1 MRLTVALGLEPL
13 GVMGQQCD
21 GPTAVSENNVTSW
34 KIWMFGM
41 MNILLLGLVALAVF
55 VRRGWKSLVK
65 DVESTQQQLGDH
77 YEYAAWLCER
87 VDNLSWLVNDGPGLA
102 ERLNE
107 FHVRFTIFDENLRV
121 SERTLQSWMMKRIA
135 FVMD

>member
-1 MRLTVALGLEPL
+1 
-13 GVMGQQCD
+13 
-21 GPTAVSENNVTSW
+21 
-34 KIWMFGM
+34 M

-55 VRRGWKSLVK
+55 VRRRWKSLVK
-65 DVESTQQQLGDH
+65 DVESIQQQLGDH

-107 FHVRFTIFDENLRV
+107 FHVRFTISDENLRENFAV
-121 SERTLQSWMMKRIA
+121 LDDETDCIRYGLMEYGGFAKDTVLTSAQRTHMFTQERTN
-135 FVMD
+135 FVIWESSSEHG